1 MLSTVFPRASACGSR
16 LLLTSQLS
24 PEQRELA
31 DTILDS
37 SLSLLGTLGDILD
50 FSLLEAAPE
59 VRTCLEA
66 PVPGCRMGC
75 ACCYAPGLPWHACHA
90 VPALTGSSLCHC

>member
-1 MLSTVFPRASACGSR
+1 MPVCITPCPACPPAPAAPAR

-59 VRTCLEA
+59 VRIAT
-66 PVPGCRMGC
+66 GI
-75 ACCYAPGLPWHACHA
+75 
-90 VPALTGSSLCHC
+90 AL